1 MVSIICCIFVIE
13 KETNI
18 NMEKKIEMVNDLM
31 SKYGLTKKDLF
42 SFCICAVNFLEYY
55 LEEAMCDVMWNCPD
69 RYYNADSDNTKA
81 VAGALNGEKK
91 EEGWTDEEQFYH
103 YMKEIQ
109 SHVEADINNLF
120 HFLSEFDRFEKV
132 YKREVFVPIM
142 LGCPVEDYDDS
153 KFYDKKYLKSI
164 ANADNLT
171 LCKMEDEKRAEL
183 ANAYKER
190 EATAT
195 AKEVEERKNDE
206 DFSILLAS
214 PINVNLLQN
223 SFEEYNKK
231 YYPDRDYKVVLLN
244 RPEMMIIQ
252 TGGKSIENAKDRI
265 IEVVKKSV
273 TIVGR
278 DAQEELLPIDQVFNV
293 VPMVMKDYKV
303 THAVI
308 YA

>member
-1 MVSIICCIFVIE
+1 MD
-13 KETNI
+13 
-18 NMEKKIEMVNDLM
+18 KKIEIVKDLM
-31 SKYGLTKKDLF
+31 SKYGLTNKDLF

-55 LEEAMCDVMWNCPD
+55 EEEAMCDVMKNCPK
-69 RYYNADSDNTKA
+69 RYAHADSDNTKA

-91 EEGWTDEEQFYH
+91 AEGWTDEEQFFY
-103 YMKEIQ
+103 YMKSIQ
-109 SHVEADINNLF
+109 RVINEDIDNLS
-120 HFLSEFDRFEKV
+120 HFLSECDRFEKV
-132 YKREVFVPIM
+132 YRREIFVPIM

-153 KFYDKKYLKSI
+153 RFYNKKDLKSI
-164 ANADNLT
+164 VNADNLT
-171 LCKMEDEKRAEL
+171 FYKASVEKQEEKMRVYREK
-183 ANAYKER
+183 
-190 EATAT
+190 EAVAV

-214 PINVNLLQN
+214 NFNVNLLQN

-231 YYPDRDYKVVLLN
+231 FYPDKEYKVVRLN
-244 RPEMMIIQ
+244 RPDMMIIQ
-252 TGGKSIENAKDRI
+252 TGGKSIEDAKDRI

-273 TIVGR
+273 TIVGH
-278 DAQEELLPIDQVFNV
+278 DAQEELLPIDQVFYV

>member
-1 MVSIICCIFVIE
+1 MKKEIE
-13 KETNI
+13 I
-18 NMEKKIEMVNDLM
+18 VNDLM

-55 LEEAMCDVMWNCPD
+55 LEEAMCDVMWSCPD

-91 EEGWTDEEQFYH
+91 EEGWTDEEQFYF

-109 SHVEADINNLF
+109 SHVEADINDLSNFLF
-120 HFLSEFDRFEKV
+120 DFERFDKV
-132 YKREVFVPIM
+132 YRREIFVPLI

-153 KFYDKKYLKSI
+153 KSHNWKYLKSI

-171 LCKMEDEKRAEL
+171 LCKMEDEKRTEL
-183 ANAYKER
+183 TNAYKER
-190 EATAT
+190 EAAAV

-252 TGGKSIENAKDRI
+252 TGGKSLENAKDRI
-265 IEVVKKSV
+265 IEIVKKSV

>member
-1 MVSIICCIFVIE
+1 
-13 KETNI
+13 
-18 NMEKKIEMVNDLM
+18 MEKKIEIVKDLM
-31 SKYGLTKKDLF
+31 SKYGLTNKDLF

-55 LEEAMCDVMWNCPD
+55 EEEAMCDVMKNCPK
-69 RYYNADSDNTKA
+69 RYAYADSDNTKA

-91 EEGWTDEEQFYH
+91 AEGWTDEEQFFY
-103 YMKEIQ
+103 YMKSIQ
-109 SHVEADINNLF
+109 RVINEDIDNLS
-120 HFLSEFDRFEKV
+120 HFLSECDRFEKV
-132 YKREVFVPIM
+132 YRREIFVPIM

-153 KFYDKKYLKSI
+153 RFYNKKDLKSI
-164 ANADNLT
+164 VDADNLT
-171 LCKMEDEKRAEL
+171 FYKTSVEKQEEEMRIYRE
-183 ANAYKER
+183 K
-190 EATAT
+190 EATAV

-214 PINVNLLQN
+214 PINVNILQN

-231 YYPDRDYKVVLLN
+231 YYPDRDYKIVRLN
-244 RPEMMIIQ
+244 RPDMMIIQ
-252 TGGKSIENAKDRI
+252 TGGKSIEDAKDRI

-273 TIVGR
+273 TIVGH

>member
-1 MVSIICCIFVIE
+1 MKTE
-13 KETNI
+13 N
-18 NMEKKIEMVNDLM
+18 EMVKDLM

-55 LEEAMCDVMWNCPD
+55 LEEAMCDVMMNCPHK
-69 RYYNADSDNTKA
+69 YYNADSDNTKA

-103 YMKEIQ
+103 YMEEIQ
-109 SHVEADINNLF
+109 SHVEADINNLS

-153 KFYDKKYLKSI
+153 RFYDRKYLKSI

-171 LCKMEDEKRAEL
+171 LCKMEDEKRTEL
-183 ANAYKER
+183 TNAYKER

-231 YYPDRDYKVVLLN
+231 YYPDKDYKVVPLSNPQL
-244 RPEMMIIQ
+244 MIIQ
-252 TGGKSIENAKDRI
+252 TGGKSLENAKDRI
-265 IEVVKKSV
+265 IEIVKKSV
-273 TIVGR
+273 TVVGR
-278 DAQEELLPIDQVFNV
+278 EAQGDLHPIDQVFNV
-293 VPMVMKDYKV
+293 VPRVMKDYDV
-303 THAVI
+303 THALT
-308 YA
+308 YL

>member
-1 MVSIICCIFVIE
+1 
-13 KETNI
+13 
-18 NMEKKIEMVNDLM
+18 MEKKIEIVKDLM
-31 SKYGLTKKDLF
+31 SKYGLTNKDLF

-55 LEEAMCDVMWNCPD
+55 EEEAMCDVMKNCPK
-69 RYYNADSDNTKA
+69 RYAYADSDNTKA

-91 EEGWTDEEQFYH
+91 AEGWTDEEQFFY
-103 YMKEIQ
+103 YMKSIQ
-109 SHVEADINNLF
+109 RVINDDIDNLS
-120 HFLSEFDRFEKV
+120 HFLSECDRFEKV
-132 YKREVFVPIM
+132 YRREIFVPIM

-153 KFYDKKYLKSI
+153 RFYNKKDLKSI
-164 ANADNLT
+164 VNADNLT
-171 LCKMEDEKRAEL
+171 FYKASVEKQEEEMRIYRE
-183 ANAYKER
+183 KE
-190 EATAT
+190 AAAA

-231 YYPDRDYKVVLLN
+231 YYPDRDYKVVPLN

-252 TGGKSIENAKDRI
+252 TGGKSLENAKDRI
-265 IEVVKKSV
+265 IKVVKKTV
-273 TIVGR
+273 TFVGS

>member
-1 MVSIICCIFVIE
+1 MD
-13 KETNI
+13 
-18 NMEKKIEMVNDLM
+18 KKIEIVKDLM
-31 SKYGLTKKDLF
+31 SKYNLTDKDLF

-55 LEEAMCDVMWNCPD
+55 EEEAMCDVMYHCPS
-69 RYYNADSDNTKA
+69 RYSNSDSDNTKA
-81 VAGALNGEKK
+81 VAGALSGEKK
-91 EEGWTDEEQFYH
+91 AEGWTDEDQFAH
-103 YMKEIQ
+103 YMEWIQ
-109 SHVEADINNLF
+109 SHVEADINDMS
-120 HFLSEFDRFEKV
+120 HFLYEFDRFEKV
-132 YKREVFVPIM
+132 YRREIFVPIM

-153 KFYDKKYLKSI
+153 RFHDSKYLKSI

-171 LCKMEDEKRAEL
+171 LHKAAVEKEEEDLRI
-183 ANAYKER
+183 YKEK
-190 EATAT
+190 EAAAI

-223 SFEEYNKK
+223 TFEEYNKK
-231 YYPDRDYKVVLLN
+231 YYPDRDYKIVPLN

-252 TGGKSIENAKDRI
+252 TGGKSIENTKDRI

>member
-1 MVSIICCIFVIE
+1 
-13 KETNI
+13 
-18 NMEKKIEMVNDLM
+18 MEKKIEIVKDLM
-31 SKYGLTKKDLF
+31 SKYGLTNKDLF

-55 LEEAMCDVMWNCPD
+55 EEEAMCDVMKNCPK
-69 RYYNADSDNTKA
+69 RYAYADSDNTKA

-91 EEGWTDEEQFYH
+91 AEGWTDEEQFFY
-103 YMKEIQ
+103 YMKSIQ
-109 SHVEADINNLF
+109 RVINEDIDNLS
-120 HFLSEFDRFEKV
+120 HFLSECDRFEKV
-132 YKREVFVPIM
+132 YRREIFVPIM

-153 KFYDKKYLKSI
+153 RFYNKKDLKSI
-164 ANADNLT
+164 VNADNLT
-171 LCKMEDEKRAEL
+171 FYKASVEKQEEEMRIYRE
-183 ANAYKER
+183 KE
-190 EATAT
+190 AAAA

-214 PINVNLLQN
+214 PINVNMLQN

-231 YYPDRDYKVVLLN
+231 FYPDKEYKVVRLN
-244 RPEMMIIQ
+244 RPDMMIIQ
-252 TGGKSIENAKDRI
+252 TGGKSIEDAKDRI
-265 IEVVKKSV
+265 IEVVNKTV
-273 TIVGR
+273 TFVGH

>member
-1 MVSIICCIFVIE
+1 MKTEVEI
-13 KETNI
+13 
-18 NMEKKIEMVNDLM
+18 VNDLM

-55 LEEAMCDVMWNCPD
+55 LEEAMCDVMWSCPD

-91 EEGWTDEEQFYH
+91 EEGWIDEEQFYH
-103 YMKEIQ
+103 YMEEIQ
-109 SHVEADINNLF
+109 SHVEADINNLS

-153 KFYDKKYLKSI
+153 RFYDKKYLKSI

-171 LCKMEDEKRAEL
+171 LCKMEDEKRAEMT
-183 ANAYKER
+183 NAYKER
-190 EATAT
+190 EAAAT

-252 TGGKSIENAKDRI
+252 TGGKSLENAKDRI

-278 DAQEELLPIDQVFNV
+278 DAQEELIPIDQVFNV

-308 YA
+308 YC

>member
-1 MVSIICCIFVIE
+1 MKKEIE
-13 KETNI
+13 I
-18 NMEKKIEMVNDLM
+18 VNDLM

-55 LEEAMCDVMWNCPD
+55 LEESMCDVMWSCPS

-91 EEGWTDEEQFYH
+91 EEGWTDEEQFFF

-109 SHVEADINNLF
+109 SHVEADIND
-120 HFLSEFDRFEKV
+120 LSNFMFDFERFDKV
-132 YKREVFVPIM
+132 YRREIFVPLM

-153 KFYDKKYLKSI
+153 KSHNWKYLKSI

-171 LCKMEDEKRAEL
+171 FYKAENEKREADIR
-183 ANAYKER
+183 AYKEE
-190 EATAT
+190 EAAAV
-195 AKEVEERKNDE
+195 AKEVEDRKDDE

-231 YYPDRDYKVVLLN
+231 YYPDRDYKVVPLSNPQL
-244 RPEMMIIQ
+244 MIIQ
-252 TGGKSIENAKDRI
+252 TGGKSLENAKDRI
-265 IEVVKKSV
+265 ME
-273 TIVGR
+273 IVNKTVIFVGSEDR
-278 DAQEELLPIDQVFNV
+278 GKLHPIDQVFNV
-293 VPMVMKDYKV
+293 VPMVMKDYGV
-303 THAVI
+303 THVLAL
-308 YA
+308 